1 MYNPTQTRNN
11 TNRVNQYLVKEVLE
25 ATPEQL
31 IIKVYDFA
39 ILNCQKNNL
48 EKTNK
53 AIKELIN
60 FLRWDTDESKAVNTG
75 LFRLYEFCQEQM
87 RKKNTE
93 IVYKI
98 LTELRETW
106 LNAFK
111 MK

>member
-1 MYNPTQTRNN
+1 MYNQTLAKNN
-11 TNRVNQYLVKEVLE
+11 SNRVNQYLVKEILE

-39 ILNCQKNNL
+39 ILNCQRNNL

-53 AIKELIN
+53 AIKELVN
-60 FLRWDTDESKAVNTG
+60 FLRWDTEDGKRVNAG
-75 LFRLYEFCQEQM
+75 LFRLYEYCQDQM
-87 RKKNTE
+87 RKRNTE

-98 LTELRETW
+98 LTELRDTW

-111 MK
+111 IK

>member
-1 MYNPTQTRNN
+1 MYTQTLTKNN
-11 TNRVNQYLVKEVLE
+11 PNRMNQYLVKEVLE

-31 IIKVYDFA
+31 LIKVYDFA
-39 ILNCQKNNL
+39 ILNCQRNNL

-60 FLRWDTDESKAVNTG
+60 FLRWDTEEGKAVNAG
-75 LFRLYEFCQEQM
+75 LFRLYEYCQEEM

-93 IVYKI
+93 IVFKI

-106 LNAFK
+106 LKAFK

>member
-1 MYNPTQTRNN
+1 MYNPTQAKNN

-31 IIKVYDFA
+31 IIKIYDFA

-53 AIKELIN
+53 AIKELMN
-60 FLRWDTDESKAVNTG
+60 FLRWDTEESKAVNTG

-87 RKKNTE
+87 RKKNTQ